1 MKNALLIL
9 FLIIGINN
17 YINAQYFISGKV
29 VDKESSLGLPNANV
43 NVKGT
48 GTGTSTDQNGQ
59 FVVQVS
65 NDGSFIILISHIGYR
80 SAELTLT
87 KDDSPVTVSLER
99 ITKILEKIT
108 VTTTRG
114 RRGIYDVPIRTDVV
128 NKMNVENMPSLSADD
143 ILKSVPGIL
152 ISRGA
157 SIFGSSTVSLRGM
170 GNEAGRTL
178 VMVDGVPVNK
188 SDGGSVNWNAIDNEQ
203 VNQVE
208 VIKGPG
214 SSIHGGNA
222 MGGVI
227 NLRTAAP
234 QKPFGGY
241 VSQGIGSF
249 KTSDT
254 RAGIGG
260 RQKDLFWNLSGIYR
274 DSDGYITT
282 PADET
287 DEYSIA
293 SFLNEYQFNG
303 RAGYYIDEDQIIE
316 VGGSF
321 YNGKR
326 GTGARF
332 TGYGFTNDELAAPDG
347 AFNNYRSINTR
358 VSYNGYFSNNSHLNL
373 TVHGQSENYQRVRE
387 SIRSNT
393 ITRYDVES
401 LREDYGF
408 LSAWSFS
415 PSGSHTLTTGID
427 FKNGS
432 VDGADIYA
440 TSSDEVYNSGK
451 MNLYGFYLQDE
462 IFFPGTRWSLLAG
475 IRYDYARFY
484 KGVFNIVDPTGETS
498 FLKDYERNIEEADFS
513 AFSPRLS
520 MQYHNQGRYRIYGG
534 YSWGFR
540 APVLDDMSR
549 TGRISGG
556 MKVGNPG
563 LKPEYLQ
570 NFEIGGDLFI
580 GNRITLS
587 PGVFYS
593 LGKDYHGYISTGD
606 SLILNNRLR
615 PIRIMDNIA
624 RVTITGVELGLEVRV
639 SRGID
644 WALAYNHTNTEIT
657 EFRVFNQDQDNDLK
671 GNELVYQPKDIIYT
685 SLAWRNRFMNAF
697 ISLNHKGSQWI
708 DDVNSEKIEA
718 FSYLDLQLWRNIYR
732 GHSLSVKV
740 HNLLDNKYTDS
751 RNMISPGRM
760 IITELRLTY

>member
-1 MKNALLIL
+1 MKSVLLTII
-9 FLIIGINN
+9 LIIGCNN

-29 VDKESSLGLPNANV
+29 VDKESSRGLANANV
-43 NVKGT
+43 QVKGT
-48 GTGTSTDQNGQ
+48 GTGTSTDQNGR
-59 FVVQVS
+59 FEIQVS
-65 NDGSFIILISHIGYR
+65 NDGEFVILISHIGYR
-80 SAELTLT
+80 PVELTL
-87 KDDSPVTVSLER
+87 KHDDTPVIVSLER
-99 ITKILEKIT
+99 ITEILEKIT
-108 VTTTRG
+108 VTATRG
-114 RRGIYDVPIRTDVV
+114 HRGIYDVPIRTDVL

-188 SDGGSVNWNAIDNEQ
+188 SDGGSVNWNAIDNVQ
-203 VNQVE
+203 INQVE

-234 QKPFGGY
+234 RKPFEGY

-249 KTSDT
+249 NTIDT
-254 RAGIGG
+254 RAGTGG
-260 RQKDLFWNLSGIYR
+260 RNKDLFWNLSGIYR

-282 PADET
+282 PVDET
-287 DEYSIA
+287 DEYSVA
-293 SFLNEYQFNG
+293 SFLNEYQLNG
-303 RAGYYIDEDQIIE
+303 RAGYYIGPDQIIE

-326 GTGARF
+326 GTGAKF
-332 TGYGFTNDELAAPDG
+332 TGYDFTNDELAAQDG
-347 AFNNYRSINTR
+347 ASNNYRSINTR
-358 VSYNGYFSNNSHLNL
+358 VSYSGYFSGNSHLNL

-387 SIRSNT
+387 SVRSNT

-401 LREDYGF
+401 LRGDYGF

-415 PSGSHTLTTGID
+415 PSRSHTLTTGID

-432 VDGADIYA
+432 VEGADIYA

-451 MNLYGFYLQDE
+451 MNLYGIYLQDE
-462 IFFPGTRWSLLAG
+462 ISFPETRWSLLAG

-484 KGVFNIVDPTGETS
+484 HGVFNIVNPTRETD
-498 FLKDYERNIEEADFS
+498 FLKDYERNIEEAEFS
-513 AFSPRLS
+513 AFSPRFS
-520 MQYHNQGRYRIYGG
+520 MQYYNQGRYRIYGG
-534 YSWGFR
+534 YSRGFR

-556 MKVGNPG
+556 MKLGNPG

-570 NFEIGGDLFI
+570 NFEVGGDIFI
-580 GNRITLS
+580 GERVTLS
-587 PGVFYS
+587 PSVFYS
-593 LGKDYHGYISTGD
+593 LGKDYHGYISIGD

-624 RVTITGVELGLEVRV
+624 RVSVTGVELGLEVRV
-639 SRGID
+639 SREIE
-644 WALAYNHTNTEIT
+644 WTLAYSHVNAEIT
-657 EFRVFNQDQDNDLK
+657 EFRVFNQAQDNDLT
-671 GNELVYQPKDIIYT
+671 GNELVYQPKDIVHT
-685 SLAWRNRFMNAF
+685 SMAWRNRYLNAF
-697 ISLNHKGSQWI
+697 VSFNHKGSQWI

-718 FSYLDLQLWRNIYR
+718 FNYMDLKLWKNIFR
-732 GHSLSVKV
+732 GHDISVKI
-740 HNLLDNKYTDS
+740 HNLFDHKYTDS
-751 RNMISPGRM
+751 RNMIAPGRM
-760 IITELRLTY
+760 IFAEIRLTY

>member
-1 MKNALLIL
+1 MKNALLTL
-9 FLIIGINN
+9 FLIIGCNN
-17 YINAQYFISGKV
+17 YINAQYFISGEV
-29 VDKESSLGLPNANV
+29 VDKESSLGLANANV
-43 NVKGT
+43 QVKGT
-48 GTGTSTDQNGQ
+48 GTGTSTDQNGR

-65 NDGSFIILISHIGYR
+65 NDGDFVISISHIGYR
-80 SAELTLT
+80 SADLTL
-87 KDDSPVTVSLER
+87 KPDDSPVTVSLER
-99 ITKILEKIT
+99 ITEILEKIT
-108 VTTTRG
+108 VTATRG

-128 NKMNVENMPSLSADD
+128 NKMNIDNMPSLSADD

-234 QKPFGGY
+234 QKPFEGY

-249 KTSDT
+249 NTFDT

-260 RQKDLFWNLSGIYR
+260 RQKDLFWNFSGIYR

-303 RAGYYIDEDQIIE
+303 RAGYYIDENQIIE

-332 TGYGFTNDELAAPDG
+332 TGYGFTNDELAAEEG

-415 PSGSHTLTTGID
+415 PSRSHTLTTGID

-432 VDGADIYA
+432 VNGADIYA

-451 MNLYGFYLQDE
+451 MNLYGIYLQDE
-462 IFFPGTRWSLLAG
+462 ISLPGTRWSLLAG

-484 KGVFNIVDPTGETS
+484 KEP
-498 FLKDYERNIEEADFS
+498 
-513 AFSPRLS
+513 
-520 MQYHNQGRYRIYGG
+520 
-534 YSWGFR
+534 
-540 APVLDDMSR
+540 
-549 TGRISGG
+549 
-556 MKVGNPG
+556 
-563 LKPEYLQ
+563 
-570 NFEIGGDLFI
+570 
-580 GNRITLS
+580 
-587 PGVFYS
+587 
-593 LGKDYHGYISTGD
+593 
-606 SLILNNRLR
+606 
-615 PIRIMDNIA
+615 
-624 RVTITGVELGLEVRV
+624 
-639 SRGID
+639 
-644 WALAYNHTNTEIT
+644 
-657 EFRVFNQDQDNDLK
+657 
-671 GNELVYQPKDIIYT
+671 
-685 SLAWRNRFMNAF
+685 
-697 ISLNHKGSQWI
+697 
-708 DDVNSEKIEA
+708 
-718 FSYLDLQLWRNIYR
+718 
-732 GHSLSVKV
+732 
-740 HNLLDNKYTDS
+740 
-751 RNMISPGRM
+751 
-760 IITELRLTY
+760 LT